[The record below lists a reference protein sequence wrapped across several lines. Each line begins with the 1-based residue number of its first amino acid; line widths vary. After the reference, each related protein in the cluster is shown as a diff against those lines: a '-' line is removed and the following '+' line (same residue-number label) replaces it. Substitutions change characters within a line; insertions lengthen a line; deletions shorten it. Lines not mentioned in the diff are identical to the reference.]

1 MDVQCPA
8 GFHRL
13 ADLSHTA
20 DGTGEEWALD
30 VGRIRALKNPKV
42 LNSSEDAHTSNM
54 SAFETMSIF
63 GVKSVLASVCGSET
77 A

>member
-1 MDVQCPA
+1 M
-8 GFHRL
+8 L
-13 ADLSHTA
+13 
-20 DGTGEEWALD
+20 
-30 VGRIRALKNPKV
+30 VGIRALKNPKV

-63 GVKSVLASVCGSET
+63 AVKSVLASVCGSET

>member
-1 MDVQCPA
+1 MCNVQP
-8 GFHRL
+8 GSIGSPTFLIPR
-13 ADLSHTA
+13 TA
-20 DGTGEEWALD
+20 RGKSGLWML
-30 VGRIRALKNPKV
+30 VGIRALKNPKV